1 MKHCSGKYFY
11 CSDKEAR
18 CLSDFDSC
26 AKTKMKEVVQIVDNS
41 VDGVPK
47 YYSADLCAFKLRF
60 QQVDTAQ
67 VLDQGWVISH
77 YFVRRYRAGCSK
89 RWVPGCI
96 KMR

>member
-1 MKHCSGKYFY
+1 MICCYYLKCSFHSYFECTDTDTMKHCSGKYFY

-41 VDGVPK
+41 VEGVPK

-67 VLDQGWVISH
+67 VLDQGWVH
-77 YFVRRYRAGCSK
+77 
-89 RWVPGCI
+89 
-96 KMR
+96 